1 MKTCF
6 LCKGDMI
13 EGKTLHVVELQNG
26 CIIVVKNVPCMECTQ
41 CGEKYYTD
49 QVAETL
55 DEIILSLKGLVTE
68 IAVVDYETRVA

>member
-1 MKTCF
+1 MTCF
-6 LCKGDMI
+6 LCKGETKPSTTTHFVDL
-13 EGKTLHVVELQNG
+13 KD
-26 CIIVVKNVPCMECTQ
+26 CIVIIKNVPCMECTQ

-68 IAVVDYETRVA
+68 IAIVDYETRVA